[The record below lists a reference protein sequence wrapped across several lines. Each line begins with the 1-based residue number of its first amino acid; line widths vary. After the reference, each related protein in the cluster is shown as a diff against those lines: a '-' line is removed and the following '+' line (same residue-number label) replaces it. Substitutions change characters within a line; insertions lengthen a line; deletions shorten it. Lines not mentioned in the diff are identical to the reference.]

1 MTLSIIH
8 IIIKIVRGSGS
19 EDDDNNIHTCMF
31 TERFER
37 FESFHKHAE
46 HDRAGERSPK
56 KHYSESFGLSTIQ
69 VSMHKDTPRTERILR
84 MRGDLKKGV

>member
-19 EDDDNNIHTCMF
+19 EDDDNNIHMF

-37 FESFHKHAE
+37 GGSVHKHVE
-46 HDRAGERSPK
+46 HDRACERSPK

-69 VSMHKDTPRTERILR
+69 VSMNKATPWTEKILR